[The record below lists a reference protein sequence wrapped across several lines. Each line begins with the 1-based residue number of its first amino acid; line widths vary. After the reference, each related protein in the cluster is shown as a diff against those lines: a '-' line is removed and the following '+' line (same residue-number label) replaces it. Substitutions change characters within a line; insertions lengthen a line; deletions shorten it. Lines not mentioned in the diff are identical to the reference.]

1 MNAALCSSHHPARS
15 SLALVLAPIQY
26 GKMATN
32 TCQRSYLGQLLRA
45 CPLVQLSLRINKNC
59 GQLVSLDCGPNLDVM
74 EDQPKTV
81 RVRWTG
87 NKSRYDN
94 KVEDV
99 PAHCILEEDRPASV
113 GRSVR
118 VQLDQGGRI
127 WKGVVEDLL
136 SPPSALELALPAN
149 RAKVRYTVLVRTYMC
164 TCIFCKCVL
173 NVRRG
178 YGCTCV
184 AFL

>member
-1 MNAALCSSHHPARS
+1 
-15 SLALVLAPIQY
+15 
-26 GKMATN
+26 MATS

-59 GQLVSLDCGPNLDVM
+59 CQLVSLDCGPNLDVM
-74 EDQPKTV
+74 EDQPKV

-127 WKGVVEDLL
+127 WKGGGSSFASQRAGASASCKPGIIWRKGTLYCTARVHVCCILVVSCICAWLL
-136 SPPSALELALPAN
+136 PGMEYVIAL
-149 RAKVRYTVLVRTYMC
+149 V
-164 TCIFCKCVL
+164 
-173 NVRRG
+173 
-178 YGCTCV
+178 
-184 AFL
+184 

>member
-26 GKMATN
+26 GKMATS
-32 TCQRSYLGQLLRA
+32 TCQRSYLGQLLHA

-59 GQLVSLDCGPNLDVM
+59 GPNLDVM
-74 EDQPKTV
+74 EDQPKV

-149 RAKVRYTVLVRTYMC
+149 RALSGAKVR
-164 TCIFCKCVL
+164 
-173 NVRRG
+173 
-178 YGCTCV
+178 
-184 AFL
+184 